1 MVLSKRVHPMTGENV
16 VGEEDTNGL
25 VCWPKRGKH
34 LSFDGRFLHAAPS
47 DLMENGMFERQC
59 TFDVLKGMSD
69 KEKKVVQRRHRRV
82 TFLVNVWM
90 NYKPFNVN
98 PFPDSMLNSL
108 SKVELFGDFQ
118 LFDKEEHTGATDSNI
133 RTPSTDTTEITLDDT
148 GSAALIMMTWPMG
161 SCDDDQIEIPMPL
174 ETIRLQ
180 ALNGSNVR
188 LSWKKDMIN
197 LSTKKDGI
205 LKNG

>member
-1 MVLSKRVHPMTGENV
+1 MA
-16 VGEEDTNGL
+16 GEEDTTGL

-47 DLMENGMFERQC
+47 NLMENGMFVRQC
-59 TFDVLKGMSD
+59 TFDVSEGMSD
-69 KEKKVVQRRHRRV
+69 KEKKIVERRHRRV
-82 TFLVNVWM
+82 TLLVNIWM

-108 SKVELFGDFQ
+108 SRVDLLGDFQ
-118 LFDKEEHTGATDSNI
+118 LFANEEC
-133 RTPSTDTTEITLDDT
+133 TDTKDANVHTEEITVDDI
-148 GSAALIMMTWPMG
+148 GSAAIIRMTWPMG
-161 SCDDDQIEIPMPL
+161 SCDDDQIEIPVPI

-180 ALNGSNVR
+180 ALSGSNIK
-188 LSWKKDMIN
+188 LTWKKDMIN
-197 LSTKKDGI
+197 LSAKKVGS